1 LKKEG
6 YVNMAEN
13 VKKSGTESYPVTTG
27 IIGEI
32 KKWYWVLLAILSLT
46 ATAFYAAAKITYRP
60 VYQSYASLTPSLRDG
75 ATADTIEKIA
85 GELMDKAK
93 DGRLAEALGET
104 GAADADIRFVADGLD
119 LAVSVRAASPE
130 ASYETLRGI
139 ADKGV
144 ELLDEKPYYSLVL
157 TADSGMPKTVTNP
170 LDTGAAAMRGL
181 LVGAALSIAFLFLAM
196 MWDRKGAAVP
206 SVESESEPSY
216 GSMAEAAP
224 RTENPPVPE
233 FAMKAE
239 PVSEPVPAR
248 ETAAVSAPEPVIEP
262 VPAPVIAETPAM
274 EPAAAPE
281 KSGNEKPAHTG
292 GVPADLARF
301 ASALGASFFDAL
313 KIPDDEPVEE
323 ASELPAEEEVVSA
336 PVEEASELPA
346 EEEVVSAPAEEAASV
361 PAEEE
366 AAYAPAEEEVVSAPA
381 EEVVYV
387 PEEEEETASVPV
399 EEEEAPD
406 EAPEETSDKSA
417 DDEEWDPAKTTLS
430 KEMWEIARE
439 MGMLDDFRI

>member
-1 LKKEG
+1 
-6 YVNMAEN
+6 MAEN
-13 VKKSGTESYPVTTG
+13 VKKSGAESYPVTTG

-46 ATAFYAAAKITYRP
+46 ATAFYAAAKITYKP
-60 VYQSYASLTPSLRDG
+60 VYQSYASLTPSLRDA
-75 ATADTIEKIA
+75 ATADTIEKLA

-144 ELLDEKPYYSLVL
+144 ELLDEKPDYSLVL

-196 MWDRKGAAVP
+196 MWDKKRAAVP
-206 SVESESEPSY
+206 SVESESEPAY

-248 ETAAVSAPEPVIEP
+248 ETAAVSAPEPVIES
-262 VPAPVIAETPAM
+262 VPAPVITETPAM
-274 EPAAAPE
+274 EPATAPE
-281 KSGNEKPAHTG
+281 KSGNEKPAHSG

-336 PVEEASELPA
+336 P
-346 EEEVVSAPAEEAASV
+346 AEEAASV

-366 AAYAPAEEEVVSAPA
+366 VAYAPAEEEVVSVPA

>member
-1 LKKEG
+1 
-6 YVNMAEN
+6 MAEN

-144 ELLDEKPYYSLVL
+144 ELLDEKPDYSLVL

-206 SVESESEPSY
+206 SVESESEPAY

-224 RTENPPVPE
+224 KTENPPVPE

-336 PVEEASELPA
+336 P
-346 EEEVVSAPAEEAASV
+346 AEEAASV

-387 PEEEEETASVPV
+387 PAEEEESLSVPA
-399 EEEEAPD
+399 EEEDVPD
-406 EAPEETSDKSA
+406 EAPETSS

>member
-1 LKKEG
+1 
-6 YVNMAEN
+6 MAEN

-93 DGRLAEALGET
+93 DGRLAEVLGET

-144 ELLDEKPYYSLVL
+144 ELLDEKPDYSLVL

-170 LDTGAAAMRGL
+170 LDTSAAAMRGL

-196 MWDRKGAAVP
+196 MWDKKRAAVP

-248 ETAAVSAPEPVIEP
+248 ETAAVSAPEPVIES

-336 PVEEASELPA
+336 P
-346 EEEVVSAPAEEAASV
+346 AEEAASV

-366 AAYAPAEEEVVSAPA
+366 VVSAPAEEEVVSAPA

-387 PEEEEETASVPV
+387 PAEEEESLSVPA
-399 EEEEAPD
+399 EEEDVPD
-406 EAPEETSDKSA
+406 EAPETSS

-430 KEMWEIARE
+430 KEMWEIAKE

>member
-1 LKKEG
+1 
-6 YVNMAEN
+6 MAEN
-13 VKKSGTESYPVTTG
+13 VKKRGAESYPVTTG

-46 ATAFYAAAKITYRP
+46 ATAFYAAAKITYKP
-60 VYQSYASLTPSLRDG
+60 VYQSYASLTPSLRDA

-144 ELLDEKPYYSLVL
+144 ELLDEKPDYSLVL

-170 LDTGAAAMRGL
+170 LDTSAAAMRGL

-196 MWDRKGAAVP
+196 MWDKKRAAVP
-206 SVESESEPSY
+206 SVESESEPAY
-216 GSMAEAAP
+216 GSLAEAAP
-224 RTENPPVPE
+224 KTENPPVPE

-239 PVSEPVPAR
+239 PVSEPVPVR
-248 ETAAVSAPEPVIEP
+248 ETTAVSAPEPVIES
-262 VPAPVIAETPAM
+262 VPAPVITEAPAM

-281 KSGNEKPAHTG
+281 KSGNEKTAHAG

-313 KIPDDEPVEE
+313 KIPDDE
-323 ASELPAEEEVVSA
+323 

-387 PEEEEETASVPV
+387 PAEEEETASVPA
-399 EEEEAPD
+399 EEEDVPD
-406 EAPEETSDKSA
+406 EAPETSSDKSA

>member
-1 LKKEG
+1 
-6 YVNMAEN
+6 MAEN

-46 ATAFYAAAKITYRP
+46 ATAFYATAKITYKP

-75 ATADTIEKIA
+75 ATADTIEKLA

-139 ADKGV
+139 AEKGV
-144 ELLDEKPYYSLVL
+144 ELLDEKPDYSLVL

-196 MWDRKGAAVP
+196 MWDKKRAAVP
-206 SVESESEPSY
+206 SVESESEPAY

-224 RTENPPVPE
+224 KTENPPVPE

-248 ETAAVSAPEPVIEP
+248 ETAAVSAPEPVIES

-313 KIPDDEPVEE
+313 KIPDDE
-323 ASELPAEEEVVSA
+323 

-430 KEMWEIARE
+430 KEMWEIAKE

>member
-1 LKKEG
+1 
-6 YVNMAEN
+6 MAEN
-13 VKKSGTESYPVTTG
+13 VKKSGTDSYPVTTG

-46 ATAFYAAAKITYRP
+46 ATAFYAAAKITYKP

-75 ATADTIEKIA
+75 ATADTIEKLA

-144 ELLDEKPYYSLVL
+144 ELLDEKPDYSLVL

-170 LDTGAAAMRGL
+170 LDTSAAAMRGL

-196 MWDRKGAAVP
+196 MWDKKRAAVP
-206 SVESESEPSY
+206 SVESESEPAY

-224 RTENPPVPE
+224 KTGNAPVPE

-336 PVEEASELPA
+336 P
-346 EEEVVSAPAEEAASV
+346 AEEAASV

-366 AAYAPAEEEVVSAPA
+366 VAYAPAEEEVVSAPA
-381 EEVVYV
+381 EEVVYA
-387 PEEEEETASVPV
+387 PAEEEESLSVPV
-399 EEEEAPD
+399 EEEEATD

-430 KEMWEIARE
+430 KEMWEIAKE

>member
-1 LKKEG
+1 
-6 YVNMAEN
+6 MAEN

-46 ATAFYAAAKITYRP
+46 ATAFYATAKITYKP
-60 VYQSYASLTPSLRDG
+60 VYQSYASLTPSLRDA
-75 ATADTIEKIA
+75 ATADTIEKLA

-144 ELLDEKPYYSLVL
+144 ELLDEKPDYSLVL

-196 MWDRKGAAVP
+196 MWDRKRAAVP

-239 PVSEPVPAR
+239 SVSEPVPVR
-248 ETAAVSAPEPVIEP
+248 ETAAVSAPEPIVEP
-262 VPAPVIAETPAM
+262 VPAPVIAEAPAM

-281 KSGNEKPAHTG
+281 ESGNEKPAHTG

-336 PVEEASELPA
+336 P
-346 EEEVVSAPAEEAASV
+346 AEEAASV
-361 PAEEE
+361 
-366 AAYAPAEEEVVSAPA
+366 PAEEEVVSAPA

-387 PEEEEETASVPV
+387 PAEEEESLSVPA
-399 EEEEAPD
+399 EEEDVPD
-406 EAPEETSDKSA
+406 EAPETSSDNSS

>member
-1 LKKEG
+1 
-6 YVNMAEN
+6 MAEN
-13 VKKSGTESYPVTTG
+13 VKKSGAESYPVTTG

-46 ATAFYAAAKITYRP
+46 ATAFYAAAKITYKP
-60 VYQSYASLTPSLRDG
+60 VYQSYASLTPSLRDA
-75 ATADTIEKIA
+75 ATADTIEKLA

-144 ELLDEKPYYSLVL
+144 ELLDEKPDYSLVL

-196 MWDRKGAAVP
+196 MWDRKRAAVP

-336 PVEEASELPA
+336 P
-346 EEEVVSAPAEEAASV
+346 AEEAASV

-387 PEEEEETASVPV
+387 PAEEEESLSVPA
-399 EEEEAPD
+399 EEEDVPD
-406 EAPEETSDKSA
+406 EAPETSS

>member
-1 LKKEG
+1 
-6 YVNMAEN
+6 
-13 VKKSGTESYPVTTG
+13 
-27 IIGEI
+27 
-32 KKWYWVLLAILSLT
+32 
-46 ATAFYAAAKITYRP
+46 
-60 VYQSYASLTPSLRDG
+60 
-75 ATADTIEKIA
+75 
-85 GELMDKAK
+85 MDKAK

-104 GAADADIRFVADGLD
+104 AAADTDIRFVADGLD

-144 ELLDEKPYYSLVL
+144 ELLDEKPDYSLVL

-170 LDTGAAAMRGL
+170 LDTSAAAMRGL

-196 MWDRKGAAVP
+196 MWDKKRAAVP
-206 SVESESEPSY
+206 SVESESEPAY

-224 RTENPPVPE
+224 KTENPPVPE

-239 PVSEPVPAR
+239 PVYEPVPAR
-248 ETAAVSAPEPVIEP
+248 ETAAGSAPEPVIEP

-281 KSGNEKPAHTG
+281 KSGNEKPAHTV

-301 ASALGASFFDAL
+301 ASALGASFIGAL
-313 KIPDDEPVEE
+313 KIPDEEPGEE
-323 ASELPAEEEVVSA
+323 TSGLSEVTE
-336 PVEEASELPA
+336 
-346 EEEVVSAPAEEAASV
+346 VSAPAEEAVSV
-361 PAEEE
+361 PVEEE
-366 AAYAPAEEEVVSAPA
+366 VAYAPAEEEVVSAPA
-381 EEVVYV
+381 EEEVVYV
-387 PEEEEETASVPV
+387 PEEEEESLSVPA
-399 EEEEAPD
+399 EEEDARD
-406 EAPEETSDKSA
+406 EAPETSSDKSA

-430 KEMWEIARE
+430 KEMWEIAKE

>member
-1 LKKEG
+1 
-6 YVNMAEN
+6 MAEN

-46 ATAFYAAAKITYRP
+46 ATAFYATAKITYKP
-60 VYQSYASLTPSLRDG
+60 VYQSYASLTPSLRDA
-75 ATADTIEKIA
+75 ATADTIEKLA

-144 ELLDEKPYYSLVL
+144 ELLDEKPDYSLVL

-196 MWDRKGAAVP
+196 MWDKKRAAVP
-206 SVESESEPSY
+206 SVESESEPAY
-216 GSMAEAAP
+216 GSMAEGAP
-224 RTENPPVPE
+224 KTENPPVPE

-336 PVEEASELPA
+336 P
-346 EEEVVSAPAEEAASV
+346 AEEAASV

-366 AAYAPAEEEVVSAPA
+366 VAYAPAEEEVVSAPA
-381 EEVVYV
+381 EEVVFV
-387 PEEEEETASVPV
+387 PAEEEESLSVPA
-399 EEEEAPD
+399 EEEDVPD
-406 EAPEETSDKSA
+406 EAPETSS

-430 KEMWEIARE
+430 KEMWEIAKE

>member
-1 LKKEG
+1 
-6 YVNMAEN
+6 MAEN
-13 VKKSGTESYPVTTG
+13 VKKSGAESYPVTTG

-46 ATAFYAAAKITYRP
+46 ATAFYATAKITYKP
-60 VYQSYASLTPSLRDG
+60 VYQSYASLTPSLRDA
-75 ATADTIEKIA
+75 ATADTIEKLA

-144 ELLDEKPYYSLVL
+144 ELLDEKPDYSLVL

-196 MWDRKGAAVP
+196 MWDKKRAAVP
-206 SVESESEPSY
+206 SVESESEPAY

-336 PVEEASELPA
+336 P
-346 EEEVVSAPAEEAASV
+346 AEEAASV

-387 PEEEEETASVPV
+387 PAEEEESLSVPA
-399 EEEEAPD
+399 EEEDVPD
-406 EAPEETSDKSA
+406 EAPETSSDNSS

>member
-1 LKKEG
+1 
-6 YVNMAEN
+6 MAEN

-46 ATAFYAAAKITYRP
+46 ATAFYAAAKITYKP

-139 ADKGV
+139 AEKGV
-144 ELLDEKPYYSLVL
+144 ELLDEKPDYSLVL

-196 MWDRKGAAVP
+196 MWDKKRAAVP
-206 SVESESEPSY
+206 SVESESEPAY

-224 RTENPPVPE
+224 KTENPPVPE

-248 ETAAVSAPEPVIEP
+248 ETAAVSAPEPVIES

-336 PVEEASELPA
+336 P
-346 EEEVVSAPAEEAASV
+346 AEEAASV

-387 PEEEEETASVPV
+387 PAEEEESLSVPA
-399 EEEEAPD
+399 EEEDVPD
-406 EAPEETSDKSA
+406 EAPETSS

-430 KEMWEIARE
+430 KEMWEIAKE

>member
-1 LKKEG
+1 
-6 YVNMAEN
+6 
-13 VKKSGTESYPVTTG
+13 
-27 IIGEI
+27 
-32 KKWYWVLLAILSLT
+32 
-46 ATAFYAAAKITYRP
+46 
-60 VYQSYASLTPSLRDG
+60 
-75 ATADTIEKIA
+75 
-85 GELMDKAK
+85 
-93 DGRLAEALGET
+93 
-104 GAADADIRFVADGLD
+104 
-119 LAVSVRAASPE
+119 
-130 ASYETLRGI
+130 
-139 ADKGV
+139 
-144 ELLDEKPYYSLVL
+144 
-157 TADSGMPKTVTNP
+157 
-170 LDTGAAAMRGL
+170 
-181 LVGAALSIAFLFLAM
+181 
-196 MWDRKGAAVP
+196 
-206 SVESESEPSY
+206 
-216 GSMAEAAP
+216 
-224 RTENPPVPE
+224 
-233 FAMKAE
+233 
-239 PVSEPVPAR
+239 
-248 ETAAVSAPEPVIEP
+248 
-262 VPAPVIAETPAM
+262 M

-313 KIPDDEPVEE
+313 KIPDDE
-323 ASELPAEEEVVSA
+323 

-430 KEMWEIARE
+430 KEMWEIAR
-439 MGMLDDFRI
+439 

>member
-1 LKKEG
+1 
-6 YVNMAEN
+6 MAEN

-46 ATAFYAAAKITYRP
+46 ATAFYSAAKITYKP

-75 ATADTIEKIA
+75 ATADTIEKLA

-139 ADKGV
+139 AVRGI
-144 ELLDEKPYYSLVL
+144 ELLDEKPDYSLIL

-196 MWDRKGAAVP
+196 MWDKKRAAVP
-206 SVESESEPSY
+206 SVESESEPAY

-224 RTENPPVPE
+224 KTENPPVPE

-248 ETAAVSAPEPVIEP
+248 ETAAVSAPEPVIES

-281 KSGNEKPAHTG
+281 ESGNEKPAHTG

-336 PVEEASELPA
+336 P
-346 EEEVVSAPAEEAASV
+346 AEEAASV

-366 AAYAPAEEEVVSAPA
+366 VAYAPAEEEVVSAPA

-387 PEEEEETASVPV
+387 PAEEEESLSVPA
-399 EEEEAPD
+399 EEEDVPD
-406 EAPEETSDKSA
+406 EAPETSS
-417 DDEEWDPAKTTLS
+417 DDEEWDPTKTTLS

>member
-1 LKKEG
+1 
-6 YVNMAEN
+6 MAEN

-46 ATAFYAAAKITYRP
+46 ATAFYATAKITYKP
-60 VYQSYASLTPSLRDG
+60 VYQSYASLTPSLRDA
-75 ATADTIEKIA
+75 ATADTIEKLA

-104 GAADADIRFVADGLD
+104 AAADADIRFVADGLD

-144 ELLDEKPYYSLVL
+144 ELLDEKPDYSLVL

-181 LVGAALSIAFLFLAM
+181 LVGAALSIAFLLLAM
-196 MWDRKGAAVP
+196 MWDKKRAAVP
-206 SVESESEPSY
+206 SVESESEPAY

-224 RTENPPVPE
+224 KTENPPVPE

-239 PVSEPVPAR
+239 PVYEPVPAR

-281 KSGNEKPAHTG
+281 KSGNEKPAHTV

-301 ASALGASFFDAL
+301 ASALGASFIGAL
-313 KIPDDEPVEE
+313 KIPDEEPGEE
-323 ASELPAEEEVVSA
+323 TSGLSEVTE
-336 PVEEASELPA
+336 
-346 EEEVVSAPAEEAASV
+346 VSAPAEEAVSV
-361 PAEEE
+361 PVEEE
-366 AAYAPAEEEVVSAPA
+366 VAYAPAEEEVVSAPA
-381 EEVVYV
+381 EEEVVYV
-387 PEEEEETASVPV
+387 PEEEEESLSVPA
-399 EEEEAPD
+399 EEEDARD
-406 EAPEETSDKSA
+406 EAPETSSDKSA

-430 KEMWEIARE
+430 KEMWEIAKE

>member
-1 LKKEG
+1 
-6 YVNMAEN
+6 MAEN

-46 ATAFYAAAKITYRP
+46 ATAFYATAKITYKP

-104 GAADADIRFVADGLD
+104 GTADADIRFVADGLD

-144 ELLDEKPYYSLVL
+144 ELLDEKPDYSLVL

-170 LDTGAAAMRGL
+170 LDTSAAAMRGL

-196 MWDRKGAAVP
+196 MWDKKRAAVP
-206 SVESESEPSY
+206 SVESESEPAY

-224 RTENPPVPE
+224 KTENPPVPE

-239 PVSEPVPAR
+239 PVYEPVPAR
-248 ETAAVSAPEPVIEP
+248 ETAAVSAPEPVIES

-301 ASALGASFFDAL
+301 ASALGASFIGAL
-313 KIPDDEPVEE
+313 KIPDEEPGEETSGLSEVTEVSAPAEEAVSVPVEE
-323 ASELPAEEEVVSA
+323 EVA
-336 PVEEASELPA
+336 YALA
-346 EEEVVSAPAEEAASV
+346 EEEVVSAPAEE
-361 PAEEE
+361 
-366 AAYAPAEEEVVSAPA
+366 
-381 EEVVYV
+381 EVVYV
-387 PEEEEETASVPV
+387 PEEEEESLSVPA
-399 EEEEAPD
+399 EEEDVPD
-406 EAPEETSDKSA
+406 EAPETSS

>member
-1 LKKEG
+1 
-6 YVNMAEN
+6 MAEN

-46 ATAFYAAAKITYRP
+46 ATAFYATAKITYKP
-60 VYQSYASLTPSLRDG
+60 VYQSYASLTPSLRDA
-75 ATADTIEKIA
+75 ATADTIEKLA

-104 GAADADIRFVADGLD
+104 ASADADIRFVADGLD

-144 ELLDEKPYYSLVL
+144 ELLDEKPDYSLVL

-196 MWDRKGAAVP
+196 MWDKKRAAVP
-206 SVESESEPSY
+206 SVESESEPAY
-216 GSMAEAAP
+216 GSIAEAAP
-224 RTENPPVPE
+224 KTENPPVPE

-239 PVSEPVPAR
+239 PVSEPVSAR
-248 ETAAVSAPEPVIEP
+248 ETAAVSAPEPVIES

-281 KSGNEKPAHTG
+281 KSGNEKPAHAG

-336 PVEEASELPA
+336 P
-346 EEEVVSAPAEEAASV
+346 AEEAASV

-366 AAYAPAEEEVVSAPA
+366 AAYAPSEEEVVSAPA

-387 PEEEEETASVPV
+387 PAEEEESLSVPA
-399 EEEEAPD
+399 EEEDVPD
-406 EAPEETSDKSA
+406 EAPETSS

-430 KEMWEIARE
+430 KEMWEIAKE

>member
-1 LKKEG
+1 VGLKKEG

-144 ELLDEKPYYSLVL
+144 ELLDEKLDYSLVL

-170 LDTGAAAMRGL
+170 LDTSAAAMRGL
-181 LVGAALSIAFLFLAM
+181 LAGAALAIAFLFLAM
-196 MWDRKGAAVP
+196 MWDKKKAAA
-206 SVESESEPSY
+206 SSAKTEKEPVY
-216 GSMAEAAP
+216 GSISQAEKAAASAPVTEAAP
-224 RTENPPVPE
+224 YAAAAAESVTVPE
-233 FAMKAE
+233 ETPVREPEQTAE
-239 PVSEPVPAR
+239 PAPAVL
-248 ETAAVSAPEPVIEP
+248 EA
-262 VPAPVIAETPAM
+262 
-274 EPAAAPE
+274 PAAA
-281 KSGNEKPAHTG
+281 EKPESGKSAHTG
-292 GVPADLARF
+292 GVPSDLARF
-301 ASALGASFFDAL
+301 ASVLGASFIEAQ
-313 KIPDDEPVEE
+313 KI
-323 ASELPAEEEVVSA
+323 PAEEAVSV
-336 PVEEASELPA
+336 PVE
-346 EEEVVSAPAEEAASV
+346 EEEVVSAPAE
-361 PAEEE
+361 
-366 AAYAPAEEEVVSAPA
+366 

-399 EEEEAPD
+399 EEEAPD